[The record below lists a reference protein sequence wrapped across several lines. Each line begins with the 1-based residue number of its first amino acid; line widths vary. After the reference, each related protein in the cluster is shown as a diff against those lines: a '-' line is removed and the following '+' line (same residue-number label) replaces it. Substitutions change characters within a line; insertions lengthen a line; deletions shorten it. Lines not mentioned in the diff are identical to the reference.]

1 MVVESQVERSWRI
14 CEVDVERRCAKDMDA
29 PRRCMRAGREQ
40 AGQREWSIVR
50 RGAWCRPAPGGEGL
64 VVGVAP
70 AFLRG
75 VLNAAGGGGRR
86 GGQWV

>member
-75 VLNAAGGGGRR
+75 VLNEAG
-86 GGQWV
+86 